1 MVKAMKKRILAVL
14 LAVLAMGLLLCACGD
29 SKNDQLDEVAQALEG
44 EWAMQSAV
52 GYNYLTFSSVS
63 GNAGSVE
70 WKGVRKDG
78 SVVSH
83 STGVFGV
90 SLNEENTIEVMYMAH
105 INEDGSIEKNE
116 KPSTTKYKYTYEDG
130 EVTVYSGDTAFFRID
145 E

>member
-1 MVKAMKKRILAVL
+1 
-14 LAVLAMGLLLCACGD
+14 
-29 SKNDQLDEVAQALEG
+29 
-44 EWAMQSAV
+44 MQSAV